1 VTAWDGSRAIT
12 DLTITDTEAFPGGYT
27 FRRSDGR
34 PFFIR
39 LNQDGS
45 ASVFAG
51 MPDRPPQE
59 GISDLAVNVV
69 DKIAKAKSL
78 ILTYRG

>member
-1 VTAWDGSRAIT
+1 MT

-34 PFFIR
+34 QFFMR

-51 MPDRPPQE
+51 MPDRSPQD
-59 GISDLAVNVV
+59 GISDLAVPL
-69 DKIAKAKSL
+69 ISSQQASFSGGMCARTISL
-78 ILTYRG
+78 L